1 MPIMTAQE
9 SNTLNAALQL
19 HQQRRFAEAEV
30 LYRQLLA
37 MNPNNIEGL
46 HMLGVLL
53 YQAGH
58 PAPGAEL
65 IDRAVALQPAH
76 VDALI
81 NLAEVRRTLGHNQ
94 QALAAID
101 RAIALNP
108 RSSPAHTNRAAIL
121 RQVDRLDDALVAART
136 AIALDPAQ
144 ALAYVHAGCAMLRS
158 SPADAIA
165 FFEKAIALNPNNADT
180 ISSLGVCYEMLGQH
194 ENNLACQQRAMQL
207 APNSLLIARNLGAA
221 LANLGRYKEAAYI
234 FEQILAHTPDDQHAL
249 LNYAGCQ
256 QRLRNYDKVLE
267 IASHILEKYPNT
279 PEPYSLIADA
289 HGIVGRFDE
298 ALAAVDRG
306 LALQPLPRLYHSK
319 GIALI
324 RAGRAP
330 EGLAALEQ
338 ALALDPGNAIV
349 HFDISVAR
357 LVNGKLA
364 EAWPEYEWRWKHPGL
379 RSSAVSFKVPQWDGS
394 PLNGKCIL
402 LYAEQGL
409 GDTVFFGRYA
419 TKIAEEKGGH
429 VILVVQPPLV
439 ELMKSVRGVQQVI
452 TNGVPLPAFDTHLPI
467 MSLPGIFH
475 TTLENIP
482 HDVPYIAADSAR
494 VEHWKNRFAGS
505 RHPFRVGLVWE
516 GGAFQTENFLRSAS
530 LEAFSPLASV
540 PGVSFFSLQ
549 KGPAAEQAKPANLP
563 AAWRSPDADFTD
575 LDADI
580 SDFSDT
586 AAIIQNLDLLI
597 SIDTSV
603 VHIAGALAKP
613 VWMLLAH
620 APGHMWLLHRTDSPW
635 YPTFRLFRQPAFKDW
650 ATPVGAVRQELLARL
665 QSR

>member
-1 MPIMTAQE
+1 MPIMTTQE
-9 SNTLNAALQL
+9 SDALHTAIKL
-19 HQQRRFAEAEV
+19 HQAGRYPEAEV
-30 LYRQLLA
+30 AYRRALA
-37 MNPNNIEGL
+37 FNANNVEAL

-53 YQAGH
+53 FQAGH

-65 IDRAVALQPAH
+65 IDRAVALMPTH
-76 VDALI
+76 TDAFT
-81 NLAEVRRTLGHNQ
+81 NLAEVRRTLGHNE

-101 RAIALNP
+101 RALALNP
-108 RSSPAHTNRAAIL
+108 RSAPAHTNRAAIL
-121 RQVDRLDDALVAART
+121 RQADRHEEALAAART

-144 ALAYVHAGCAMLRS
+144 ALAYVHAGCVLIRS

-165 FFEKAIALNPNNADT
+165 HFEKAIQLDPRNADT
-180 ISSLGVCYEMLGQH
+180 ISSMGVCYEMLGEH
-194 ENNLACQQRAMQL
+194 ENNLACQQRAIAL
-207 APNSLLIARNLGAA
+207 APQSLLIARNLGAA
-221 LANLGRYKEAAYI
+221 LANIGHYVEAAHI
-234 FEQILAHTPDDQHAL
+234 FEQVLAHQPDDLHAL

-256 QRLRNYDKVLE
+256 QRLRNYEKVVE
-267 IASHILEKYPNT
+267 IANRVLEKYPDS
-279 PEPYSLIADA
+279 PEPYSLLADA
-289 HGIVGRFDE
+289 HGIVGDFDK
-298 ALAAVDRG
+298 ALDAVDRG
-306 LALQPLPRLYHSK
+306 LALQPLPRLHHSK

-324 RAGRAP
+324 RSGRAP
-330 EGLAALEQ
+330 EGLDALEQ
-338 ALALDPGNAIV
+338 ALVLDPTNAIL

-357 LVNGKLA
+357 LLNGKLA

-379 RSSAVSFKVPQWDGS
+379 RSHAVSFKQPQWDGS
-394 PLNGKCIL
+394 PLNGKRIL

-419 TKIAEEKGGH
+419 TRVAEEKGGH
-429 VILVVQPPLV
+429 VILVVQPGLV
-439 ELMKSVRGVQQVI
+439 DLMKSVRGVQQVI
-452 TNGVPLPAFDTHLPI
+452 TNGVPLPTFDTHLPI

-482 HDVPYIAADSAR
+482 HDVPYIAADRAR
-494 VEHWKNRFAGS
+494 VEHWKTRLTSS

-530 LEAFSPLASV
+530 LHAFSPLASI
-540 PGVSFFSLQ
+540 PGISFFSLQ
-549 KGPAAEQAKPANLP
+549 KGPAAEQARPANLP
-563 AAWRSPDADFTD
+563 TAWRSPDADFTD

-580 SDFSDT
+580 HDFSDT
-586 AAIIQNLDLLI
+586 AAILQNLDLLV

-603 VHIAGALAKP
+603 VHVAGALAKP

-650 ATPVGAVRQELLARL
+650 ATPVDEIARL
-665 QSR
+665 LREKVRA